1 MKLKSA
7 TLGWVFN
14 KQYFIFTLNKG
25 EFMKRIVFG
34 GFVSVML
41 VVTAANAEIVTN
53 SKGEKIELRSNG
65 TWSTIKAKGATSKKL
80 VADHDSLILKIRD
93 GNDKLVGIQTF
104 VKFEGDSVNSV
115 SEKELTSLVNL
126 TGFAAKI
133 RLKNEY
139 SYIPK
144 VAMATF
150 KNGGVLSI
158 YLKYTAK
165 NSYGAEVVDG
175 TMSIFTLTEK
185 GEYTLR

>member
-1 MKLKSA
+1 MKKIV
-7 TLGWVFN
+7 LGGS
-14 KQYFIFTLNKG
+14 IAA
-25 EFMKRIVFG
+25 
-34 GFVSVML
+34 ML
-41 VVTAANAEIVTN
+41 VATAANAEIVTN

-65 TWSTIKAKGATSKKL
+65 TWSTVKVKGATSKKL
-80 VADHDSLILKIRD
+80 VADNDSLILKIRD

-104 VKFEGDSVNSV
+104 VKFEGDNINSV
-115 SEKELTSLVNL
+115 SEKELTRLVDL

-144 VAMATF
+144 IAMATF

-175 TMSIFTLTEK
+175 TISIFTLKEN

>member
-1 MKLKSA
+1 MKKIV
-7 TLGWVFN
+7 LGGS
-14 KQYFIFTLNKG
+14 IA
-25 EFMKRIVFG
+25 
-34 GFVSVML
+34 VML
-41 VVTAANAEIVTN
+41 VATAANAEIVTN

-65 TWSTIKAKGATSKKL
+65 TWSTVKVKGATSKKL
-80 VADHDSLILKIRD
+80 VANNDSLILKIRD

-104 VKFEGDSVNSV
+104 VKFEGDNINSV
-115 SEKELTSLVNL
+115 SEKELTGLVDL

-175 TMSIFTLTEK
+175 TISIFTLKEN